1 MTRALLVLH
10 NDEIRAKAIRWIRG
24 VAPDTRVEFKAP
36 KRTLDQ
42 NSKMWVLLGEVAA
55 QVPWHG
61 LRLSADDYKIL
72 FLDALKREV
81 RMVPNLDGNG
91 FVSLGRSSSD
101 LSKGEMADLITLIEI
116 FGDKHG
122 VVFCEPERDAS

>member
-1 MTRALLVLH
+1 MSKALLVLW
-10 NDEIRAKAIRWIRG
+10 NDAMRAKAHAWIDK
-24 VAPDTRVEFKAP
+24 AEKETRVTFQGP

-42 NSKMWVLLGEVAA
+42 NAAMWAKLTEIAEQKPYHGIRLL
-55 QVPWHG
+55 P
-61 LRLSADDYKIL
+61 DDYKLL

-101 LSKGEMADLITLIEI
+101 LSKDDMNDLLTLI
-116 FGDKHG
+116 
-122 VVFCEPERDAS
+122 DAWAAQNGIEFKGPTE